1 MEKFRPALM
10 ISQAWRE
17 ARREKIPIQM
27 IRLTYD
33 DPDETY
39 PSDHDEL
46 REVRSR
52 WFGAQGVEVVV
63 DIDNDRVITVWR
75 RGERI

>member
-1 MEKFRPALM
+1 M
-10 ISQAWRE
+10 IG
-17 ARREKIPIQM
+17 
-27 IRLTYD
+27 LTYD

-52 WFGAQGVEVVV
+52 WFGTQGVEVVV

-75 RGERI
+75 RGERP